1 MVFSATKARYWCLR
15 LNQSPAN
22 GGMVEFMTAP
32 NIEIERRQAPR
43 YTVKDHTF
51 AVVRSID
58 SNNLKQLGNMSRG
71 QVGIALFKSRPAK
84 MGQIMNLSL
93 KGLCFNY
100 IVSDENIPEGT
111 EVDIL
116 LAEDNFYL
124 GALPCRIVREKTEAN
139 ELPFTP
145 IVMRQRAV
153 AFEGLNPEQIR
164 SLKRF
169 LKAHGQ
175 AETVDAD
182 TQAS

>member
-1 MVFSATKARYWCLR
+1 MA
-15 LNQSPAN
+15 
-22 GGMVEFMTAP
+22 AP
-32 NIEIERRQAPR
+32 SIEIERRQAPR
-43 YTVKDHTF
+43 YAVKEHTF

-58 SNNLKQLGNMSRG
+58 SNDLRQLGSMSRG

-100 IVSDENIPEGT
+100 IVNDENIPESD

-124 GALPCRIVREKTEAN
+124 GSLPCRIVRERTEAN

-153 AFEGLNPEQIR
+153 AFEELNPEQVR
-164 SLKRF
+164 TLKRF
-169 LKAHGQ
+169 LKAHGRSV
-175 AETVDAD
+175 TVDANA
-182 TQAS
+182 QVA

>member
-1 MVFSATKARYWCLR
+1 MA
-15 LNQSPAN
+15 
-22 GGMVEFMTAP
+22 AP
-32 NIEIERRQAPR
+32 SIDIERRQAPR
-43 YTVKDHTF
+43 YTVKEHTF
-51 AVVRSID
+51 AVVRSAD
-58 SNNLKQLGNMSRG
+58 SSELSELGSMSRG

-100 IVSDENIPEGT
+100 IVNDENIPEGS

-116 LAEDNFYL
+116 LAEDNFFL

-153 AFEGLNPEQIR
+153 AFEGLNPDQIR
-164 SLKRF
+164 TLQRF
-169 LKAHGQ
+169 LKTHGRT
-175 AETVDAD
+175 ETVNAD
-182 TQAS
+182 TDLWAS

>member
-1 MVFSATKARYWCLR
+1 MA
-15 LNQSPAN
+15 
-22 GGMVEFMTAP
+22 AP
-32 NIEIERRQAPR
+32 SIDIERRQAPR

-51 AVVRSID
+51 AVVRSTE
-58 SNNLKQLGNMSRG
+58 SNDLKELGSMSRG

-84 MGQIMNLSL
+84 MGQIKNLSL

-100 IVSDENIPEGT
+100 IVNDENIPEGE

-124 GALPCRIVREKTEAN
+124 GALPCRIVREKTETN

-153 AFEGLNPEQIR
+153 AFEGLTPEQVR
-164 SLKRF
+164 TLKRF
-169 LKAHGQ
+169 LKAHGR
-175 AETVDAD
+175 AETVDAGAADAGAGAVGAVAD
-182 TQAS
+182 TRVS

>member
-1 MVFSATKARYWCLR
+1 MATL
-15 LNQSPAN
+15 S
-22 GGMVEFMTAP
+22 
-32 NIEIERRQAPR
+32 IEIERRQAPR
-43 YTVKDHTF
+43 YTVKEHTF
-51 AVVRSID
+51 AVVRSTD
-58 SNNLKQLGNMSRG
+58 SNDLRGLASMSRG

-100 IVSDENIPEGT
+100 IVNDENIPEGD

-153 AFEGLNPEQIR
+153 AFEGLNPEQLQT
-164 SLKRF
+164 LKRF

-175 AETVDAD
+175 VETVDAD
-182 TQAS
+182 ALVS